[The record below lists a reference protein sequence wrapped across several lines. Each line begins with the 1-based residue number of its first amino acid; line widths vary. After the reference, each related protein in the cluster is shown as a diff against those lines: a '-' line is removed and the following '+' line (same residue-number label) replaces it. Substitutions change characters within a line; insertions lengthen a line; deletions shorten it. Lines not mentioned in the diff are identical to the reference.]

1 MKSIYLIL
9 FICIC
14 VPIYAQDVVT
24 PPSSATPPS
33 TTTTSNALPP
43 TMPAATQVPASEV
56 VNAPSGTPSQS
67 GQSPFSLG
75 GLSSADNSAILNML
89 NSQANLT
96 DLTGKKV
103 DEAQQ
108 RLIRSRF
115 EKYLNTPPAASAED
129 IAYNQLLVDIS
140 QRLAGK
146 GGGSDNE
153 RTIDAWRMLFNAENY
168 PMDDNLCR
176 TIADKVV
183 NFWQTTRKIEKLLL
197 QNEALEKDRT
207 RKESGIRIISSMDRR
222 DFIDMMRGKDATP
235 PPSRDYEMD
244 PIKKRIAET
253 EAKIQE
259 NKSYEATSRVNQKLD
274 FQSLIVQFFIQ
285 RRYYHAMI
293 TNDFYRYLFAAED
306 GKIEGVDA
314 LKGEVFGGID
324 IKLTTASIDALCKE
338 AINDTERAVE
348 AVKYLVSRGEL
359 HSATQRLMEAF
370 FIGENLAPIKTF
382 PMDAKREIMRY
393 MRDTDKLINA
403 VKVKHV
409 ERAEEILKE
418 ILTYV
423 KDFDTGQIEA
433 FIETSRQLS
442 NLALQRA
449 LVSAQSK
456 NQQGVEAALKEAVE
470 FWPTNPEIQKFLKT
484 MVSRLDIK
492 DVAIADFDRL
502 LEQKDFR
509 GIFNDRFRFAAALAT
524 DNSRNGK
531 FLEIMKQMEII
542 ETAMSQAKELVRQRN
557 DFAAWEIIEKV
568 YRQFP
573 EDANLNRM
581 RSDLTVNA
589 SQFASAI
596 ASAERAVQSGKLWP
610 ALLLYL
616 KAKEIY
622 PFSSIANDEITRLA
636 KKIIGE

>member
-1 MKSIYLIL
+1 MKILYLI
-9 FICIC
+9 
-14 VPIYAQDVVT
+14 PIIFFCSVINAKD
-24 PPSSATPPS
+24 SATPNPTVQQPAQIPNTVSEPS
-33 TTTTSNALPP
+33 
-43 TMPAATQVPASEV
+43 VPQET
-56 VNAPSGTPSQS
+56 APSAIATPPEAAPQS
-67 GQSPFSLG
+67 GQSPLSLG

-89 NSQANLT
+89 NSQSNLT

-115 EKYLNTPPAASAED
+115 EKYLNTPPAASADD

-168 PMDDNLCR
+168 PTDDNLCR

-183 NFWQTTRKIEKLLL
+183 NFWQTTRKIERLLI
-197 QNEALEKDRT
+197 QNEELEKDRT
-207 RKESGIRIISSMDRR
+207 RKEAGVRVISSMDRR
-222 DFIDMMRGKDATP
+222 EFIEMMRGKDATP

-306 GKIEGVDA
+306 AKIEGVEA
-314 LKGEVFGGID
+314 LKGEVFGGMD

-449 LVSAQSK
+449 LVCAQSK
-456 NQQGVEAALKEAVE
+456 NQPGVEAALKEAVE

-492 DVAIADFDRL
+492 DVAVSDFDRL
-502 LEQKDFR
+502 LSQKDFR
-509 GIFNDRFRFAAALAT
+509 GIFNDRFRFAAALAA
-524 DNSRNGK
+524 DNTRNGK

-573 EDANLNRM
+573 EDANLNKM
-581 RSDLTVNA
+581 RADLTVNA

-596 ASAERAVQSGKLWP
+596 ANAERAAQSGKLWP
-610 ALLLYL
+610 ALLLYI

-622 PFSSIANDEITRLA
+622 PFSSIANDEISKLA
-636 KKIIGE
+636 KKIVGE

>member
-1 MKSIYLIL
+1 MKSIYFIL
-9 FICIC
+9 LTFIGGVIF
-14 VPIYAQDVVT
+14 AQD
-24 PPSSATPPS
+24 PI
-33 TTTTSNALPP
+33 TS
-43 TMPAATQVPASEV
+43 VSEV
-56 VNAPSGTPSQS
+56 PHTPTKTNDTNPTGNPATTEQQPSDKKIPPAIPQQS
-67 GQSPFSLG
+67 GQSLFPLG
-75 GLSSADNSAILNML
+75 GISSADSSAILNML
-89 NSQANLT
+89 NSQSNLT

-115 EKYLNTPPAASAED
+115 EKYLNTPPATSAED
-129 IAYNQLLVDIS
+129 IAYNQLLIDIS

-153 RTIDAWRMLFNAENY
+153 RTIDAWRMLFDAENY

-207 RKESGIRIISSMDRR
+207 KKEAGIRIISNMDRR

-338 AINDTERAVE
+338 AINDTERSVE

-456 NQQGVEAALKEAVE
+456 NQQGVETALKEAVE

-484 MVSRLDIK
+484 MVSRLDIR
-492 DVAIADFDRL
+492 DVAVGDFDRL
-502 LEQKDFR
+502 LGQKDYR

-524 DNSRNGK
+524 DDSRNGK

-542 ETAMSQAKELVRQRN
+542 ETAISQAKELVCQRN
-557 DFAAWEIIEKV
+557 DFAAWEIVEKV

-573 EDANLNRM
+573 EDSNLNKM

-596 ASAERAVQSGKLWP
+596 ANAERAAQSGKLWP
-610 ALLLYL
+610 ALLLYI

-622 PFSSIANDEITRLA
+622 PFSTIANDEITIIA
-636 KKIIGE
+636 KKLLGE

>member
-1 MKSIYLIL
+1 MKILYLIPII
-9 FICIC
+9 FFCSVINAKDSATQNPTVQQPAQIPNTVSEPS
-14 VPIYAQDVVT
+14 VPQETA
-24 PPSSATPPS
+24 PSAIATPPE
-33 TTTTSNALPP
+33 
-43 TMPAATQVPASEV
+43 AAP
-56 VNAPSGTPSQS
+56 QS
-67 GQSPFSLG
+67 GQSPLSLG

-89 NSQANLT
+89 NSQSNLT

-115 EKYLNTPPAASAED
+115 EKYLNTPPAASADD

-183 NFWQTTRKIEKLLL
+183 NFWQTTQKIERLLI
-197 QNEALEKDRT
+197 QNEELEKDRT
-207 RKESGIRIISSMDRR
+207 RKEAGVRVISSMDRR
-222 DFIDMMRGKDATP
+222 EFIEMMRGKDATP

-306 GKIEGVDA
+306 AKIEGVEA
-314 LKGEVFGGID
+314 LKGEVFGGMD

-449 LVSAQSK
+449 LVCAQSK
-456 NQQGVEAALKEAVE
+456 NQPGVEAALKEAVE

-492 DVAIADFDRL
+492 DVAVSDFDRL
-502 LEQKDFR
+502 LSQKDFR
-509 GIFNDRFRFAAALAT
+509 GIFNDRFRFAAALAA
-524 DNSRNGK
+524 DNTRNGK

-573 EDANLNRM
+573 EDANLNKM
-581 RSDLTVNA
+581 RADLTVNA

-596 ASAERAVQSGKLWP
+596 ANAERAAQSGKLWP
-610 ALLLYL
+610 ALLLYI

-622 PFSSIANDEITRLA
+622 PFSSIANDEISKLA
-636 KKIIGE
+636 KKIVGE

>member
-1 MKSIYLIL
+1 MKSIYFIL
-9 FICIC
+9 SICFC
-14 VPIYAQDVVT
+14 ASIYAQDVVT
-24 PPSSATPPS
+24 PSSSVTQPSPAN
-33 TTTTSNALPP
+33 TSNALPTTTSSTTQAP
-43 TMPAATQVPASEV
+43 TSEV
-56 VNAPSGTPSQS
+56 VNAPSGMPSQS

-259 NKSYEATSRVNQKLD
+259 NKSYEATSRINQKLD

-433 FIETSRQLS
+433 FIDLFRHKVKISRVLKRRLKRPWSSGQLT
-442 NLALQRA
+442 LK
-449 LVSAQSK
+449 SK
-456 NQQGVEAALKEAVE
+456 
-470 FWPTNPEIQKFLKT
+470 
-484 MVSRLDIK
+484 
-492 DVAIADFDRL
+492 
-502 LEQKDFR
+502 
-509 GIFNDRFRFAAALAT
+509 
-524 DNSRNGK
+524 
-531 FLEIMKQMEII
+531 
-542 ETAMSQAKELVRQRN
+542 
-557 DFAAWEIIEKV
+557 
-568 YRQFP
+568 
-573 EDANLNRM
+573 
-581 RSDLTVNA
+581 
-589 SQFASAI
+589 
-596 ASAERAVQSGKLWP
+596 
-610 ALLLYL
+610 
-616 KAKEIY
+616 
-622 PFSSIANDEITRLA
+622 SS
-636 KKIIGE
+636 